1 MQIVGI
7 EGLDVDG
14 RRDIRQAIE
23 RLRALS
29 VWSRL
34 TVRLRNVL
42 PQHVGLGSKTA
53 SVLGVLQAIDLAL
66 RLNLGRETIKRL
78 SGRGG
83 TSGVGVNAFF
93 SGGFAVDCGHPTSR
107 MLKFTPSSRRT
118 NFYVPPLVCRS
129 RIPPDWR
136 FHLFLLDGR
145 RLGSGAEVAFFRSST
160 PIPVREVLRA
170 IAAVYHGIVPAVL
183 GGDLELMKVSLREL
197 HSTGFKARE
206 LRNQTTSV
214 RQFIRYVDETTDFPV
229 GMSSL
234 GPLVYVISPAVGT
247 CEINRITEL
256 AEKCGGQLL
265 GSFRGRNRGYEVVE

>member
-1 MQIVGI
+1 MVRSRRMQIVGI
-7 EGLDVDG
+7 EELDVDG

-29 VWSRL
+29 VLSRL
-34 TVRLRNVL
+34 TVRLRNML

-93 SGGFAVDCGHPTSR
+93 SGGFVVDCGHPTSR
-107 MLKFTPSSRRT
+107 MLKFAPSSRRT
-118 NFYVPPLVCRS
+118 NFCVPPLVCRS
-129 RIPPDWR
+129 GIPPDWR
-136 FHLFLLDGR
+136 FHLFLLNGR

-160 PIPVREVLRA
+160 PIPGREVLRA
-170 IAAVYHGIVPAVL
+170 IAALYHGIVPAVL

-206 LRNQTTSV
+206 LQ
-214 RQFIRYVDETTDFPV
+214 
-229 GMSSL
+229 
-234 GPLVYVISPAVGT
+234 
-247 CEINRITEL
+247 NRERLTNPILSGAREYRKVTPWQG
-256 AEKCGGQLL
+256 AEGR
-265 GSFRGRNRGYEVVE
+265 RGRCTEHGLYGAGGRAAARATC